1 MTLPDPSRKP
11 GDRPMVAILIMLA
24 AVALFAGQDTIS
36 KYLSS
41 GYPAVEVAWFRY
53 TFSIVAIAAVL
64 PWLEPRT
71 AIRSQRPKLQIMR
84 GVLLYSSTVL
94 FVIAVYYV
102 PLTTA
107 TAIGFISPLF
117 LTALSIPFLGERV
130 GPRRWAAI
138 GVGFIGVLI
147 VVRPGFGGFQWSYL
161 IPIVMA
167 ALYAV
172 YQILTRMIGGV
183 DRPITSLLY
192 PTVIGTTL
200 GALPMPFVWVTPTL
214 FDFGMMVL
222 MGIGGT
228 LSHLC
233 LVYAFAMAKASTL
246 APFAYTQLLWVTI
259 LGYAF
264 FGDIPDGPT
273 LLGASVIVASGL
285 YVLHRERRV
294 KGL

>member
-11 GDRPMVAILIMLA
+11 GDRPMVAIAIMLC
-24 AVALFAGQDTIS
+24 AVACFAGQDTIS
-36 KYLSS
+36 KYLSA

-53 TFSIVAIAAVL
+53 TFSVVAIALVL
-64 PWLEPRT
+64 PWLQPAT
-71 AIRSQRPKLQIMR
+71 AVRSQRPKLQVVR

-117 LTALSIPFLGERV
+117 LTALSIPFLGEKV

-147 VVRPGFGGFQWSYL
+147 VVRPGFSGFQWSFL
-161 IPIVMA
+161 I
-167 ALYAV
+167 
-172 YQILTRMIGGV
+172 
-183 DRPITSLLY
+183 
-192 PTVIGTTL
+192 PTVIGATL
-200 GALPMPFVWVTPTL
+200 GALPMPFIWVTPTL
-214 FDFGMMVL
+214 FDFSMMVL

-246 APFAYTQLLWVTI
+246 APYAYTQLIWVTA
-259 LGYAF
+259 LGYVF
-264 FGDIPDGPT
+264 FGDVPDAPT
-273 LLGASVIVASGL
+273 LLGAAVIVASGL
-285 YVLHRERRV
+285 YVFYRERRV